1 MQITKEILSMNNIT
15 DKETELK
22 LACAKLQ
29 LLIALGKAH
38 PTQEDVDRQ
47 WVIMSLTSTQKR
59 KSSIK

>member
-1 MQITKEILSMNNIT
+1 MNNIT

>member
-1 MQITKEILSMNNIT
+1 MDNIN

-22 LACAKLQ
+22 IVCAKLQ

-38 PTQEDVDRQ
+38 PTKEDVDRQ

-59 KSSIK
+59 NRIK